1 MDDTTDAD
9 YANAKRVHEYFKLK
23 NLGDYHDSYVQSNTL
38 LLADDVSE
46 YMSLILL
53 IFFLHQ
59 D

>member
-9 YANAKRVHEYFKLK
+9 YANAKRVYEYFKLK

-38 LLADDVSE
+38 LADDVSE